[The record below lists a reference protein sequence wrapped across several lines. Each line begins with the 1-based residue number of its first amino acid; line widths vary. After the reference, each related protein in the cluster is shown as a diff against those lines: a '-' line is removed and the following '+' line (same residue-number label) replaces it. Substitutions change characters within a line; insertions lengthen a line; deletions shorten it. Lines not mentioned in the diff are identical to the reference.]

1 MILLAALL
9 MSIFGLLLLL
19 LLVVY
24 SRKQVNKIDISRIL
38 RRQHIVDAKFKKADT
53 KTLVERLYGIVQE
66 IAKPLVDR
74 RIFEGLDLK
83 LKQADIQIAGAE
95 FFIIILFVVLVTGIL
110 MYMLTINFLF
120 SVVTCW
126 GIPLFAW
133 ILILLRIQK
142 RKASFTEQLGDCL
155 VTVANAL
162 RAGYSFQQA
171 MEVIAKEMEPPIS
184 QEFSRTFTDVKM
196 GITLERALE
205 QMNQRVDSADFSL
218 VVTAVLIQR
227 EVGGN
232 LAQILDSISETII
245 ERIRMKREIHA
256 LTAQGRMS
264 AMVLLAL
271 PFAMGI
277 FMYFA
282 NPDQFMILFEDSF
295 GQIAVIVAIVLNIIG
310 FIIIRRIVDIE
321 V

>member
-9 MSIFGLLLLL
+9 MSIFGLFLLL

-24 SRKQVNKIDISRIL
+24 SRKQVNKIDISRIM
-38 RRQHIVDAKFKKADT
+38 RRQNNLDAKLKKADT
-53 KTLVERLYGIVQE
+53 KTLAERLYGIVQE
-66 IAKPLVDR
+66 IAKPLAGKK
-74 RIFEGLDLK
+74 IFEGLDLK
-83 LKQADIQIAGAE
+83 LNQAAIPIAGAE
-95 FFIIILFVVLVTGIL
+95 FFIITLAIVSATGIL
-110 MYMLTINFLF
+110 AYVLTVNLMF
-120 SVVTCW
+120 SAVTCW
-126 GIPLFAW
+126 GILLAIW
-133 ILILLRIQK
+133 MLILLRIQK
-142 RKASFTEQLGDCL
+142 RKTSFTEQLGDCL

-184 QEFSRTFTDVKM
+184 QEFSRAFTDVKM

-232 LAQILDSISETII
+232 LAQILDTISETII

-271 PFAMGI
+271 PFAVGV
-277 FMYFA
+277 FMYIA
-282 NPDQFMILFEDSF
+282 NPDQFMILFEEPA
-295 GQIAVIVAIVLNIIG
+295 GQMAIAASIFLDILG
-310 FIIIRRIVDIE
+310 FIVIKRIVDID